1 MSLEQLMD
9 EGTSHIAVGELD
21 EALRCFKQATELS
34 PEDFD
39 AWHSLGMVYMKLH
52 RFPEAVEA
60 GRRSCKIKPN
70 DQLAH
75 VSLSMALQKNNQIEE
90 AEAEAAKAK
99 ILGWGGK
106 LKKD

>member
-1 MSLEQLMD
+1 MNLDELMD
-9 EGTSHIAVGELD
+9 EGTANIAVGELD
-21 EALRCFKQATELS
+21 AALKCFQEAAKLDAGHFE
-34 PEDFD
+34 

-52 RFPEAVEA
+52 RHAEAVEA
-60 GRRSCKIKPN
+60 ARRACELKPN

-106 LKKD
+106 LST

>member
-1 MSLEQLMD
+1 MGEVAA
-9 EGTSHIAVGELD
+9 AVAGQFV
-21 EALRCFKQATELS
+21 AS
-34 PEDFD
+34 
-39 AWHSLGMVYMKLH
+39 
-52 RFPEAVEA
+52 EAVAA
-60 GRRSCKIKPN
+60 GHKSCEIKPN

-106 LKKD
+106 LI